1 MDVCLDQTGN
11 RAPNGGW
18 TQSFHE
24 VGKIMK
30 KALVVDNDFFF
41 MEFLTELLEAR
52 EYTVIKAYDGK
63 EGISKLEQG
72 EFDLIL
78 VDMIMPKIDGKQLI
92 RFIRSRFPNAHFPI
106 VALSIIEQMDALSEI
121 GADYFM
127 AKGPAEKMAKSI
139 EMLMEKIEKNPIPA
153 PSDETVFQP
162 DNMIPRHIT
171 SELIQSVNFQQAI
184 AESIGIGIIV
194 VDRDARIITTN
205 SLALDIIDRSYEE
218 VLNHEIISVFP
229 SEERAKVIGSLKRV
243 LLKTE
248 LKKTSLFVIIKSRK
262 IRLIVSL
269 LRVNG
274 DIVGWVVAICVEPGA
289 SIAQQE

>member
-1 MDVCLDQTGN
+1 M
-11 RAPNGGW
+11 
-18 TQSFHE
+18 
-24 VGKIMK
+24 MK

-121 GADYFM
+121 GADYFI

-139 EMLMEKIEKNPIPA
+139 EMLMEKIEKNPIPG

-218 VLNHEIISVFP
+218 VLNREIISVFP

-269 LRVNG
+269 LRLNG
-274 DIVGWVVAICVEPGA
+274 EIVGWVVALCVEPGA
-289 SIAQQE
+289 SLP

>member
-1 MDVCLDQTGN
+1 M
-11 RAPNGGW
+11 PNGGW
-18 TQSFHE
+18 TESFHE
-24 VGKIMK
+24 VGKMMK

-52 EYTVIKAYDGK
+52 EYEVIKAYDGK
-63 EGISKLEQG
+63 EGISKLEQE
-72 EFDLIL
+72 EFDLIF

-92 RFIRSRFPNAHFPI
+92 RFTRSRFPNAHFPI
-106 VALSIIEQMDALSEI
+106 VALSIIEQMDTLSEI
-121 GADYFM
+121 GADYFV

-139 EMLMEKIEKNPIPA
+139 EMLMDRIEKNPIPA

-184 AESIGIGIIV
+184 TESIGMGIIV
-194 VDRDARIITTN
+194 VDRDARIIITN
-205 SLALDIIDRSYEE
+205 SLALDIINRSYEK
-218 VLNHEIISVFP
+218 VLNREIISVFP

-248 LKKTSLFVIIKSRK
+248 QRKTSLFVIINSQK
-262 IRLIVSL
+262 IRLTVSL
-269 LRVNG
+269 LRLSG
-274 DIVGWVVAICVEPGA
+274 DIVGWVVALCVEPGA
-289 SIAQQE
+289 SLHSKNNNQMNSV